1 MMYLKEVTYN
11 CGLELLSHM
20 ITGKWKMLILFY
32 LISEKKRF
40 SELKSLLPG
49 ITSKMLTKQLRE
61 LEQSR
66 LIERKIYQQVP
77 MKVEYSLT
85 SKGYELEAILFQ
97 MCEIGTNYLEDIS
110 EPNIA
115 FQTI

>member
-1 MMYLKEVTYN
+1 MMHLKEVTYN
-11 CGLELLSHM
+11 CGLELLSDM
-20 ITGKWKMLILFY
+20 ITGKWKTLILFY

-40 SELKSLLPG
+40 SALKSLLPG

-61 LEQSR
+61 LEQSG

-97 MCEIGTNYLEDIS
+97 MCEIGTNYLEDIC

>member
-1 MMYLKEVTYN
+1 MHLKEVTYN
-11 CGLELLSHM
+11 CGLELLSDM

-61 LEQSR
+61 LEQNK

-85 SKGYELEAILFQ
+85 SKGYQLEAILCQ

-110 EPNIA
+110 EPNTV